1 MSSVLLT
8 KLICRRIFFLFV
20 SARLSWHFFL
30 NVVSV
35 LFVCVCCYSV
45 NFFFPFVAYGPYFIP
60 WLVSFVMCVIAT
72 LSSCHVNVQVLN
84 RPDLLS
90 VPRLYRLL
98 TLCRLSSKYVEGLC
112 SAY

>member
-1 MSSVLLT
+1 MCLL
-8 KLICRRIFFLFV
+8 LFGYLLFFSFV
-20 SARLSWHFFL
+20 I
-30 NVVSV
+30 
-35 LFVCVCCYSV
+35 
-45 NFFFPFVAYGPYFIP
+45 YGPYFIP

-72 LSSCHVNVQVLN
+72 LSSCLVNVQVLN

-98 TLCRLSSKYVEGLC
+98 TLCRPSCKYVEGMC